1 MFSSEYNGYNKKD
14 VDEYLANLKTE
25 HERELMEE
33 RLKVLESEKKVLDIK
48 KKNMDIENREKNIL
62 AVLDS
67 FKKMQ
72 AEGNRNIDVL
82 RTEQLKMIYIH
93 LKEFLAELNLKYPG
107 VLVNNNYKKLASE
120 IENVLDNTNVTSS
133 LVKANT
139 ENDSMRILLSKMQEK
154 KNQDSIKEVRI
165 ERAKVI
171 ESNNQIRP
179 VCDLELS
186 ENDKYDNLVDKFLD
200 TQPTEKEVPKIEIQ
214 SNGFDLKEA
223 INPKDN
229 LSEIMKAFDFY
240 NYDDNA
246 GGDDDN

>member
-154 KNQDSIKEVRI
+154 K
-165 ERAKVI
+165 
-171 ESNNQIRP
+171 
-179 VCDLELS
+179 
-186 ENDKYDNLVDKFLD
+186 
-200 TQPTEKEVPKIEIQ
+200 
-214 SNGFDLKEA
+214 DLKRVFFKK
-223 INPKDN
+223 ISHDRS
-229 LSEIMKAFDFY
+229 LR
-240 NYDDNA
+240 
-246 GGDDDN
+246 